1 MLGASN
7 ISSATLAVVFQDRS
21 LDVAWWPA
29 MAGFLIWFS
38 WLYIQSTLVRSR
50 SNFVI
55 VSSSKSLTFENSMH
69 RCCYWCNKLLKVQW
83 FKIAQKCD
91 VDGSVMQKSKMG
103 LTRLT
108 CLLLGVSSGGSQ
120 AGWISWP
127 FTAARGSGCPSVVSG
142 SQDFLTCHP
151 SMLSAL
157 PPLSTHGRLPWLHRS
172 LVWIEFEMPTQS
184 FGFRSLVP
192 SMWCCFGASGNF
204 KRWDIVGNGRSL
216 RKG

>member
-38 WLYIQSTLVRSR
+38 WLYIQSTLVRSH

-69 RCCYWCNKLLKVQW
+69 HCCYWCNKLLKVQW

-151 SMLSAL
+151 SMLGAL
-157 PPLSTHGRLPWLHRS
+157 PPLSTHGSSHGYTGLWCELS
-172 LVWIEFEMPTQS
+172 LKCPPRALGLEAWFLACGVVLELLET
-184 FGFRSLVP
+184 
-192 SMWCCFGASGNF
+192 
-204 KRWDIVGNGRSL
+204 L
-216 RKG
+216 RDGI